1 MRSHNGAVQQ
11 DMLHI
16 WVIGEMLMQ
25 IGPHFVL
32 APTRKAFVD
41 RIPVTPFFGKQAP
54 LRSAAQDPQ
63 NRFHELSAFCFLACI
78 SSGMLL

>member
-41 RIPVTPFFGKQAP
+41 RVPVTMLFRKQAP

-63 NRFHELSAFCFLACI
+63 NCFYELSAFGFLARIC
-78 SSGMLL
+78 SGMLL